1 MIHEFKEMI
10 ASILNPGTTFVL
22 SKSGGKDI
30 ITVVPPPI
38 NQEKLLSTP
47 TKLE

>member
-1 MIHEFKEMI
+1 MVHKFKEMI

-22 SKSGGKDI
+22 SSKSGVI
-30 ITVVPPPI
+30 AVVVPPPI
-38 NQEKLLSTP
+38 NQEKLSPTP